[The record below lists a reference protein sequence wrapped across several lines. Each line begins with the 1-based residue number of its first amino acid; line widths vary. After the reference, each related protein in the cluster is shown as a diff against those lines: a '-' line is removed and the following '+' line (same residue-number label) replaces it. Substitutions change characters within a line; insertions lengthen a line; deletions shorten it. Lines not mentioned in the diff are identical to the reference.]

1 MQGIYKGVIMDL
13 DEWLYNN
20 RINITKFCKEIKT
33 TFPTLSR
40 IRNKDLPV
48 ICKVISEIEKKTKGQ
63 VTFKDMLDDLGGKK
77 IPKNSYKPNRRQ
89 EDYKIEPSQSLKN
102 FT

>member
-1 MQGIYKGVIMDL
+1 MDL

-20 RINITKFCKEIKT
+20 RINITKFCKELKT

-48 ICKVISEIEKKTKGQ
+48 ICKVISEVEKKTKGE
-63 VTFKDMLDDLGGKK
+63 VTFKDMLDDSGGKK
-77 IPKNSYKPNRRQ
+77 IPKNNYKSNRRQ
-89 EDYKIEPSQSLKN
+89 ENDKIDPSHSFKN
-102 FT
+102 LS